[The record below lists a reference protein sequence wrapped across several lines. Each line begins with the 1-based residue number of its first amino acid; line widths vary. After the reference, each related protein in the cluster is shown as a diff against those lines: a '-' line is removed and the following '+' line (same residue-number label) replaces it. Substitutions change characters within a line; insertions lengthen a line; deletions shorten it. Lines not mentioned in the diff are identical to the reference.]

1 MSSNKEVNTDVNE
14 RNMLAMMFPL
24 MAVAIIVV
32 FSGGLG
38 VIFMMLFAVEA
49 FDKWG
54 VIVLGSALVVG
65 VPSVAFML
73 QRKFESE
80 Q

>member
-24 MAVAIIVV
+24 MAVAIIVA

-38 VIFMMLFAVEA
+38 VIFMLLFSIEA
-49 FDKWG
+49 IDKWG